1 MSNTI
6 WEKNKIKMDKDEGSN
21 DGGGG
26 SGEPEKAKD
35 AEPKPDII
43 EVKEDA
49 HDGGKS
55 SPIAAESPSGS
66 RW

>member
-1 MSNTI
+1 
-6 WEKNKIKMDKDEGSN
+6 MDKDEGSN

-66 RW
+66 R